1 MVDVSAGLQSLDLI
15 LKGLKALASIREEK
29 RLNDAVID
37 LQREAIELQR
47 HLKTVDAENFAL
59 LQRVRA
65 LEAEIG
71 NLKDRSAELERYEL
85 KSIGGGAT
93 AYMLKPAMRGTEPPV
108 WLCPA
113 CYANGK
119 KAILQRTVQTVHG
132 HLNTCGGCGAKTV
145 VGWGEPQWL

>member
-1 MVDVSAGLQSLDLI
+1 MVDVSAGLQSLDFM
-15 LKGLKALASIREEK
+15 LKSLKALVGIRDEA
-29 RLNDAVID
+29 RLNAAVID
-37 LQREAIELQR
+37 LQRQAIELQGHIR
-47 HLKTVDAENFAL
+47 AADAENFTL

-71 NLKDRSAELERYEL
+71 SLKDRSAELERYEL
-85 KSIGGGAT
+85 KNIGGGAS

-113 CYANGK
+113 CYVNGK
-119 KAILQRTVQTVHG
+119 KAILQRTMQTGHG
-132 HLNTCGGCGAKTV
+132 HLYTCGGCGAKTV

>member
-1 MVDVSAGLQSLDLI
+1 MVDVSAGLQSLDLM
-15 LKGLKALASIREEK
+15 LKGLQALVSIRDER
-29 RLNDAVID
+29 RLNAAVLD
-37 LQREAIELQR
+37 LQREGLELHC
-47 HLKTVDAENFAL
+47 HLKAMDAENFAL

-71 NLKDRSAELERYEL
+71 SLKDRSAELERYEL
-85 KSIGGGAT
+85 KPIGGGAS
-93 AYMLKPAMRGTEPPV
+93 AYMLKPVMRGTEPPV

-119 KAILQRTVQTVHG
+119 KAILQRTMQTGHG
-132 HLNTCGGCGAKTV
+132 HLYTCGGCGAKTV